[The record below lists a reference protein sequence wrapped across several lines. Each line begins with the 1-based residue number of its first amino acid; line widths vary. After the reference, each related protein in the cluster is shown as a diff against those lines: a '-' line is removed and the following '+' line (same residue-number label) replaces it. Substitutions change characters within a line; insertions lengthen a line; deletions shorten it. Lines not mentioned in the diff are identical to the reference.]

1 MPDRGI
7 YKGATP
13 VPGVEG
19 GNIDIRGFHVY
30 FYNVQVF
37 LNRSRGMSTRE
48 ESGVSPNSSA
58 LAFDA
63 FGNGAQPPWS
73 GSGSLIGNPV

>member
-1 MPDRGI
+1 MPDRRI
-7 YKGATP
+7 YKGDTP

-19 GNIDIRGFHVY
+19 GNIDILGFVCLF
-30 FYNVQVF
+30 FYGVQVF

-48 ESGVSPNSSA
+48 EGVSPDSPV
-58 LAFDA
+58 LGVGA
-63 FGNGAQPPWS
+63 FGNGASPWS